1 MLVTTTAQDLSKHFS
16 FVASLKSAEYG
27 VIHGGDADLGTLL
40 NAAIMMADLGVR
52 ERECEASPCV
62 NTHTYALMPVRVLQ
76 VMLPRTLPY
85 MSNGLS

>member
-40 NAAIMMADLGVR
+40 NAAIMMADLGV
-52 ERECEASPCV
+52 CV
-62 NTHTYALMPVRVLQ
+62 
-76 VMLPRTLPY
+76 
-85 MSNGLS
+85 